1 MCIFKVIKMFK
12 HIFKDT
18 FDFNRDGRMDNFEK
32 RAVYTAFLDE
42 VRRMEGIE
50 KSLSDMSAE
59 ELNELAVKS
68 GVDPSGFGF

>member
-1 MCIFKVIKMFK
+1 MFK

-32 RAVYTAFLDE
+32 RAEYTAILDE

-50 KSLSDMSAE
+50 KSLSDMDVE
-59 ELNELAVKS
+59 ELNELVIKS
-68 GVDPSGFGF
+68 GVEPGESGF